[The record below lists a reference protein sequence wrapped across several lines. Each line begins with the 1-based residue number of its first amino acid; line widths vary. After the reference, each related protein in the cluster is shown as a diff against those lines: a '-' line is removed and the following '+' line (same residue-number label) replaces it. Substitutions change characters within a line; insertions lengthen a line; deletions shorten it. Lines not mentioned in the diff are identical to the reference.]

1 MHDIEQP
8 VTYYQIERTIA
19 SLLSLWSNIERS
31 LSKSIERLHAGKETK
46 APHGILRS
54 LDVWSQAIKQNNTDR
69 PLQLLLCNRL
79 IKMLKE
85 ALVIRNLVCHGL
97 TGILAENKLDGTEA
111 HLRVQL
117 GQDTRLLT
125 WHQLQEMF
133 KWMSQSE
140 QLISALTNAAL
151 EDDPLKANEQL
162 FVWEMF
168 LARK

>member
-1 MHDIEQP
+1 M
-8 VTYYQIERTIA
+8 
-19 SLLSLWSNIERS
+19 
-31 LSKSIERLHAGKETK
+31 
-46 APHGILRS
+46 RS